1 MRTSLPFEKG
11 FTLIELMVTLA
22 LAAIL
27 MTVAVPSF
35 TAYQRNSE
43 LTSFANN
50 LLASVNA
57 AKGEAMKRGMNAM
70 MVPAVGT
77 TWDGGWVVFVDVNR
91 NDTYDASTDITIFTS
106 EAVPA
111 YLTITGNGTTAET
124 APYVKYDASGYSKTK
139 TGGFGA
145 STLEMKRNDATGT
158 AQLSQTRLLKIA
170 STGRARICT
179 PKSSSDA
186 NCLASSTAF

>member
-1 MRTSLPFEKG
+1 MKRPHPLAKG

-91 NDTYDASTDITIFTS
+91 NDTYDASTDITISTF
-106 EAVPA
+106 EAIPT
-111 YLTITGNGTTAET
+111 YLTITGNGTTAAT
-124 APYVKYDASGYSKTK
+124 SPYVKYDASGYSKT
-139 TGGFGA
+139 TAGGFGA
-145 STLEMKRNDATGT
+145 STLELKRNDVTGT
-158 AQLSQTRLLKIA
+158 AQWSQTRLLKIA

-186 NCLASSTAF
+186 DCLISGAF

>member
-1 MRTSLPFEKG
+1 MTRRQYLSKG

-43 LTSFANN
+43 LTSFTNN

-57 AKGEAMKRGMNAM
+57 ARGEAMKRGMNALI
-70 MVPAVGT
+70 VPAVGS
-77 TWDGGWVVFVDVNR
+77 TWDGGWVVFVDVGR
-91 NDTYDASTDITIFTS
+91 NDTFDAATDIKIFSS
-106 EAVPA
+106 EAIPSF
-111 YLTITGNGTTAET
+111 LTVTGNGTTAGST
-124 APYVKYDASGYSKTK
+124 PYVKYDASGYSKTIA
-139 TGGFGA
+139 GAFGA
-145 STLEMKRNDATGT
+145 STFEIKRNDVTGT
-158 AQLSQTRLLKIA
+158 DQLSQTRRLKIS

-179 PKSSSDA
+179 PKTTTDA
-186 NCLASSTAF
+186 DCLIGGAF